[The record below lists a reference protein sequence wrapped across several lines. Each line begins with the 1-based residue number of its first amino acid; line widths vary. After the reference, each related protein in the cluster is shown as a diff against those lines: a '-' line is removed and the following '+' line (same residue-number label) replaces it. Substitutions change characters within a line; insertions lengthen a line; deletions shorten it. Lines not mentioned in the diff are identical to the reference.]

1 MPEGVAE
8 TQGMIITTL
17 ETQHLLQEDSKRD
30 YIVKVSFI
38 EIYKE
43 ELKDLLDSES
53 SAKDVNIR
61 EDSSGNTGIVND
73 YFPIV
78 KR

>member
-1 MPEGVAE
+1 
-8 TQGMIITTL
+8 MIITTL
-17 ETQHLLQEDSKRD
+17 ETQQLFQEDSKRD

-53 SAKDVNIR
+53 SAKDVSIR
-61 EDSSGNTGIVND
+61 EDSNGNTGIVD
-73 YFPIV
+73 EYFPIV
-78 KR
+78 NR